1 VTARSGPTSPTLR
14 GRRLGGEL
22 RRIREDAD
30 VTIQEVAKRLEC
42 SDSKISRIE
51 TGHVNATPRDVR
63 DMLELY
69 GVGDEQRNAL
79 IQMAREVRRRG
90 WWSSYADVPDGMPA
104 YASLEVAAGSIH
116 TYMALVVPALL
127 QTREYAQAVI
137 RAILPALRP
146 EEIERRVQLRMERQL
161 ILKQD
166 DPPTFWAVLDEA
178 MLHRPV
184 GSVPIMR
191 AQLDKLIEAA
201 AVPTVTLQLLP
212 TAVGEHAGLDG
223 PFTIVRYSEPAE
235 PDFVVLD
242 SVMRELYLETAG
254 ELSRYS
260 RVFDLLCTAALPP
273 DQSVDFLRKLARE
286 L

>member
-1 VTARSGPTSPTLR
+1 MTARSGPTSPTLR

-22 RRIREDAD
+22 RRLREDAD
-30 VTIQEVAKRLEC
+30 YTIQEVAKRLEC
-42 SDSKISRIE
+42 SNSKISRIE

-63 DMLELY
+63 DMLEFY

-127 QTREYAQAVI
+127 QTEQYARAVI
-137 RAILPALRP
+137 RAILPDLLP
-146 EEIERRVQLRMERQL
+146 EEIERRVQLRMERQS

-166 DPPTFWAVLDEA
+166 DPPRFWAVLDEA
-178 MLHRPV
+178 MLRRPV

-191 AQLDKLIEAA
+191 AQLDKLTEAA
-201 AVPTVTLQLLP
+201 AVPTVTLRVLP

-242 SVMRELYLETAG
+242 GVMRELYLETAD
-254 ELSRYS
+254 ELDRYS
-260 RVFDLLCTAALPP
+260 RVFDRLCTAALPP
-273 DQSVDFLRKLARE
+273 DESVDFIRKLASE
-286 L
+286 P